1 MNAETRPGARASGLS
16 LLLLLILL
24 LGRSSGFCNPLFWSC
39 GCSGGSGRKVANDKM
54 CAEDKG
60 KGEEGPV
67 ESDLG
72 NWGGES
78 AKGRDKQ
85 QGLLHKSAQKCAM
98 SPVCDTENDSRAEV
112 FPDHPVL
119 QGVTPV

>member
-1 MNAETRPGARASGLS
+1 MKAETRPGARASGLS

-39 GCSGGSGRKVANDKM
+39 GGSGGNGRKVANDKM
-54 CAEDKG
+54 CVEDKG
-60 KGEEGPV
+60 KGEKGPV

-72 NWGGES
+72 NWGWES

-85 QGLLHKSAQKCAM
+85 QGLLHKTAQKCAM
-98 SPVCDTENDSRAEV
+98 SPLWDTENESRAEV

-119 QGVTPV
+119 ERITPV